1 MMLQPQEGS
10 LPSSEPGHC
19 AWPQSSRCA
28 PPAGE
33 AMTKGVMPVL
43 RGVLG
48 WAGALGREGQR
59 ISSHLMCD
67 KHCHQRIS
75 AQGAESRGKALWAP
89 QGRWR

>member
-19 AWPQSSRCA
+19 AWPQRSSCA

-43 RGVLG
+43 GGVLG
-48 WAGALGREGQR
+48 WDGALGREG
-59 ISSHLMCD
+59 
-67 KHCHQRIS
+67 
-75 AQGAESRGKALWAP
+75 
-89 QGRWR
+89 